1 MEDDANDP
9 HVNMAPTRPRL
20 SSLEKLQLKF
30 EKLYGYAVPD
40 GHEIDEE
47 WLKANIAKRMVFRR

>member
-1 MEDDANDP
+1 
-9 HVNMAPTRPRL
+9 MAPTRPRL

-30 EKLYGYAVPD
+30 EKLHGYAVPD